1 MSSCIIS
8 NHRKEYN
15 PRIKHR
21 LLLFDLRAEDV
32 WQRKTVLSPKSR
44 LKQDK
49 KQQQQRQR
57 QHGCSLVTFITTD
70 FSMLLETSRCM
81 PQNTEEKEMTKL
93 RDARHA
99 AQKQ

>member
-1 MSSCIIS
+1 MYG
-8 NHRKEYN
+8 NEK
-15 PRIKHR
+15 
-21 LLLFDLRAEDV
+21 LFLTQIHV
-32 WQRKTVLSPKSR
+32 KNKTKQKQKQRR
-44 LKQDK
+44 
-49 KQQQQRQR
+49 RR

-81 PQNTEEKEMTKL
+81 PQNTEQTEMTKL